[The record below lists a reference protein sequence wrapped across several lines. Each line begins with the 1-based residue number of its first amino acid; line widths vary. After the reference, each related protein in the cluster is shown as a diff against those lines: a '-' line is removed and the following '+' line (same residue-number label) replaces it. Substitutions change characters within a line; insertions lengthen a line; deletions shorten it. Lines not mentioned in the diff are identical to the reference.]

1 MEPYAGNLIR
11 VGLARRAVPTLLPFA
26 YLLVRVPSM
35 SKIVISETFGSIQ
48 GESSYAG
55 RVCFFIRLS
64 GCNLKCGYCDT
75 EHEDGADCS
84 IDELVAESRD
94 ADGQLV
100 EITGGEP
107 LLQDE
112 FGALATR
119 LRDETEKTVLVETN
133 GTCDISVI
141 PDGVIAI
148 MDVKTPS
155 SGAEGSFDMG
165 NIARLRADDEIK
177 FVISDRNDYDW
188 AKHFTEENDLIEKCS
203 VVHFSP
209 VYGLMD
215 AGDLAK
221 WIVEDGLHVK
231 LQVQLHKILGVK

>member
-1 MEPYAGNLIR
+1 
-11 VGLARRAVPTLLPFA
+11 
-26 YLLVRVPSM
+26 M
-35 SKIVISETFGSIQ
+35 SEIKVSETFCSIQ

-55 RVCFFIRLS
+55 RVCFFVRLS

-75 EHEDGADCS
+75 EHDDGEGRS
-84 IDELVAESRD
+84 IDELVAESRESE
-94 ADGQLV
+94 GRLV

-107 LLQDE
+107 LLQEE
-112 FGALATR
+112 FGVLATR
-119 LRDETEKTVLVETN
+119 LRDETAKTILVETN
-133 GTCDISVI
+133 GTCNISVI

-165 NIARLRADDEIK
+165 NIDRLRADDELK
-177 FVISDRNDYDW
+177 FVVSDRNDYDW
-188 AKHFTEENDLIEKCS
+188 ARNFTEENDLIEKCS

-209 VYGLMD
+209 VYGSMD

-221 WIVEDGLHVK
+221 WIIEDGLHVK